1 MRAAWLA
8 CVLLAGACGGSAPP
22 PKPPEPAVSTTPA
35 TRVPVEEDEPEDGV
49 SFVGSRGKMDI
60 EAIEA
65 GIDPHKQALS
75 ECYLENV
82 KRRRWLGGQI
92 LLHWEI
98 DKEGTVTSVRLDDLE
113 PGMHLGN
120 WPIEKCLLGVARQA
134 VFAKPVGGDADFQI
148 PLEFTAKGRAAQWTE
163 DQALRAVGGQTVKL
177 DACAKGKVPK
187 PDGVTITL
195 YVGPGGKAQS
205 VGFTSKSPID
215 DAWADCA
222 EKTAMS
228 WRLPD
233 PRGVIAKL
241 TITYH

>member
-1 MRAAWLA
+1 
-8 CVLLAGACGGSAPP
+8 
-22 PKPPEPAVSTTPA
+22 VSTTPA